1 MPQDTPVTRYS
12 QIIKELDTMYSTWN
26 TSGATLEELNALKTE
41 AEGIAGQLGIP
52 FIYHPPVSEHNAAL
66 IEAGEYTEDEPEDS
80 ETEDPEDSEG
90 DYYYSSER
98 YYDSDC

>member
-12 QIIKELDTMYSTWN
+12 QIIKDLDTMYSTWN
-26 TSGATLEELNALKTE
+26 TSGATLEDLNALKAE

-52 FIYHPPVSEHNAAL
+52 FIYHPPVSERNVAL
-66 IEAGEYTEDEPEDS
+66 IEAGEYTEDEPEDR
-80 ETEDPEDSEG
+80 EDEEDPDDSE
-90 DYYYSSER
+90 YYYSSED